1 MKKDH
6 YQSSLGIQ
14 HQLKGT
20 KGQSDTLEIRAMQ
33 QRLCTKLGPET
44 SFMIAWFLP
53 PAPHDPSRPKN
64 FLSFEI
70 HTRSGR
76 RTSKRNVRENDPELE
91 RSPSRW

>member
-14 HQLKGT
+14 HQLNGT

-44 SFMIAWFLP
+44 SFMNCMIP
-53 PAPHDPSRPKN
+53 STGPYDPSRPKN

-76 RTSKRNVRENDPELE
+76 RTSKRNVRGNDPELE
-91 RSPSRW
+91 GSPSRW